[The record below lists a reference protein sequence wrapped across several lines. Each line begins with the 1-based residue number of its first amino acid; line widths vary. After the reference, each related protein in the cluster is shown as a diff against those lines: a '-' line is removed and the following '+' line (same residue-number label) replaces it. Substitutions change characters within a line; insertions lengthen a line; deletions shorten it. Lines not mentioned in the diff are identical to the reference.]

1 MSKKHAS
8 QTFSR
13 SLQTPK
19 YHISYKRTHLVLGS
33 RLRELKV
40 DTTASQLAVN
50 LGVRVQSVVCGLS
63 LLLVKNDLQ
72 DLGTI
77 LLGTETL
84 ANDLNWID
92 EVGQDGIVDGG
103 ECSGTR
109 TLLGLG
115 CSGTVGSLW
124 AGEDTARC
132 KEDDV
137 AVGELLLKLTG
148 ETVS

>member
-1 MSKKHAS
+1 M
-8 QTFSR
+8 
-13 SLQTPK
+13 
-19 YHISYKRTHLVLGS
+19 
-33 RLRELKV
+33 
-40 DTTASQLAVN
+40 
-50 LGVRVQSVVCGLS
+50 VCGLS